1 MILQSCQSGRGYHN
15 ESILPDTEC
24 GLGYQRRMYHTV
36 MLRRSIDGWRFGWV
50 VYRKEAM
57 LGSAE
62 KLLC

>member
-1 MILQSCQSGRGYHN
+1 VDEGITTSQSSRILSVVWG
-15 ESILPDTEC
+15 I
-24 GLGYQRRMYHTV
+24 RRMYHTV